1 MKKSPQSFRA
11 TVHRALQA
19 PPIFYGCCAD
29 RGWQALRFAGH
40 FYALSLQVSI
50 MYSPLNTE
58 PPVEPPPTTA
68 WGVERGEKIE
78 ARRSLGPSRSRKATK
93 VKMQDV
99 YSFNLEVSR
108 EEALIIHQVKER
120 VKEQGRVWW
129 AMEAKNG
136 AGWYLQPEIFA
147 QAEGYLASSLSLVTM
162 TNSMQLKKLIRSGIP
177 PPLRPRVWS
186 AVSGATK
193 RKSTVPG
200 SYYQDLLAAVEG
212 RETPATRQIDH
223 VSTFHCAYIS
233 FRFDVRESRHSP
245 FLLT

>member
-1 MKKSPQSFRA
+1 
-11 TVHRALQA
+11 
-19 PPIFYGCCAD
+19 
-29 RGWQALRFAGH
+29 
-40 FYALSLQVSI
+40 

-68 WGVERGEKIE
+68 WGVERGDKVEKLE
-78 ARRSLGPSRSRKATK
+78 ARRSLGPSRSRKVTK

-177 PPLRPRVWS
+177 PPLRPRVWN

-223 VSTFHCAYIS
+223 VSTFHCAYVS
-233 FRFDVRESRHSP
+233 FGFDVREPRHSQ

>member
-1 MKKSPQSFRA
+1 MH
-11 TVHRALQA
+11 VHES
-19 PPIFYGCCAD
+19 
-29 RGWQALRFAGH
+29 
-40 FYALSLQVSI
+40 SLHLGN
-50 MYSPLNTE
+50 MYSPLDTE
-58 PPVEPPPTTA
+58 PPLEPPPTTA
-68 WGVERGEKIE
+68 WGVERGERVERIE
-78 ARRSLGPSRSRKATK
+78 ARRSLGTHRQRKLTK

-108 EEALIIHQVKER
+108 EEAMIIHQVKER

-129 AMEAKNG
+129 AMEARNG

-162 TNSMQLKKLIRSGIP
+162 TMSMQLKKLIRSGIP

-193 RKSTVPG
+193 KKSTVPD
-200 SYYQDLLAAVEG
+200 SYYQDLKAAVEG

-223 VSTFHCAYIS
+223 VSSLVWCQ
-233 FRFDVRESRHSP
+233 
-245 FLLT
+245 